1 VTVSLTEFTA
11 RRLHDLPSIA
21 RDGIALSRGWWAM
34 PGAIGVVLYA
44 DVFTKTGGSL
54 SIWATEDD
62 LRRFVALPR
71 HLAIM
76 RRYRDRVRVRAT
88 TWTTEN
94 FNVAEAWEQRH
105 ERLAA
110 ADMRAAKGVDQPDDR
125 SALRPAG
132 STPGH

>member
-1 VTVSLTEFTA
+1 VVGDA
-11 RRLHDLPSIA
+11 WRHRRRPVRRRL
-21 RDGIALSRGWWAM
+21 
-34 PGAIGVVLYA
+34 VLYV

-54 SIWATEDD
+54 SIWATEND

-76 RRYRDRVRVRAT
+76 RGYRDHVHVRAT

-94 FNVAEAWEQRH
+94 FSTAEAWEQRY

-110 ADMRAAKGVDQPDDR
+110 ADGSRAGV
-125 SALRPAG
+125 
-132 STPGH
+132 